1 MRTQVA
7 IIGAGPAGLTL
18 GRLLEA
24 AGIDAVV
31 IERRSAD
38 YVLGRIRAGVLEQ
51 SSVDLLRQMG
61 VNQRMDAEGIFHDG
75 VELSFNG
82 DMLRIN
88 FQELIGRRVMVY
100 GQTEVTRDL
109 MDARAASGAKSIYE
123 ASNVQIY
130 DFDGETPRITFD
142 KDGQSHQ
149 IECDFIAGCDGF
161 HGVSRASVPEKA
173 ISLFERIYP
182 FGWLGVLVDQ
192 PPVAEELIYAHHE
205 RGFALCSMRS
215 HSRSRYYVQVGS
227 SEKVQDWSDDRFW
240 DELRAR
246 LNPEIAES
254 LKSGPSIEKSI
265 APLRSFVAEPVRFG
279 RLFLTGDA
287 AHIVPPTGA
296 KGLNMA
302 IHDVAELATALSEFY
317 GERSSAGIDTYS
329 ARVLENTWRTERFS
343 WWMTQLLHTF
353 PDGGDFGRRIQ
364 RADFDY
370 LGASRIAQQ
379 SLAENY
385 TGFRP

>member
-7 IIGAGPAGLTL
+7 IIGAGPAGLSL

-24 AGIDAVV
+24 AGIDAII
-31 IERRSAD
+31 IEQRSSD

-61 VNQRMDAEGIFHDG
+61 VSQRMDSEGIFHDG
-75 VELSFNG
+75 VELSFDG
-82 DMLRIN
+82 DMLRIDFN
-88 FQELIGRRVMVY
+88 ELIGRKVMVY

-109 MDARAASGAKSIYE
+109 MDSRAASGAKTVYE
-123 ASNVQIY
+123 ASDVQIH
-130 DFDGETPRITFD
+130 DFDRDCPRVTYT
-142 KDGQSHQ
+142 KDGTSHE

-161 HGVSRASVPEKA
+161 HGVSRASVPKHA
-173 ISLFERIYP
+173 ISIFERVYP

-215 HSRSRYYVQVGS
+215 LMRSRYYVQVDS
-227 SEKVQDWSDDRFW
+227 SERTENWSDDRFW

-246 LNPEIAES
+246 LNPDIAES
-254 LKSGPSIEKSI
+254 LKTGPTIEKSI
-265 APLRSFVAEPVRFG
+265 APLRSFVAEPLRFG

-302 IHDVAELATALSEFY
+302 IHDVMELAGALREY
-317 GERSSAGIDTYS
+317 YEERSNAGIDAYS
-329 ARVLENTWRTERFS
+329 GCVLANTWRTERFS

-353 PDGGDFGRRIQ
+353 PESGNFGRRIQ

-370 LGASRIAQQ
+370 LGASRIARK